1 METKWSISN
10 WVDRSAF
17 VRSQRY
23 AHARQMNRAKAQ
35 SRKLRLIRDFER
47 KTQGDGCR
55 AAGVLGAIAQ
65 DWKLAQP
72 ALTRSFGALERE
84 LGVILFERHARGM
97 VLTSAGVLFHRRAS
111 AVVNE
116 VRRARED
123 FDQSRGGMRGTITV
137 GLSIMPHMGM
147 LPDALPAFRR
157 RYPHVALK
165 IIEGLYPAMERGLQ
179 DGSID
184 FYLGAS
190 PRGEPADGLVAQ
202 TLFHN
207 TRTVIGRK
215 GHPLAGAKTIMDL
228 ASAEWATTT
237 LDFNAGTDL
246 KELFAKYRMP
256 PPVVMLQAHSAL
268 SVIVA
273 LSSCDLLAIFPA
285 QWNEFPLT
293 RNVLQ
298 VIHIKEKLPA
308 PDIVMIRRPDLPLT
322 PAADY
327 FCDLMK
333 RHVPG

>member
-1 METKWSISN
+1 MKLT
-10 WVDRSAF
+10 
-17 VRSQRY
+17 
-23 AHARQMNRAKAQ
+23 QM
-35 SRKLRLIRDFER
+35 RDLVAVVER
-47 KTQGDGCR
+47 GSLR
-55 AAGVLGAIAQ
+55 AAARHLE
-65 DWKLAQP
+65 LAQP
-72 ALTRSFGALERE
+72 ALTRSIGALERE
-84 LGVILFERHARGM
+84 LGVTLFERHARGM
-97 VLTSAGVLFHRRAS
+97 VLTSAGELFHRRAS

-123 FDQSRGGMRGTITV
+123 FDQTAGAMRGTITV

-147 LPDALPAFRR
+147 LPHALPAFRR
-157 RYPHVALK
+157 RYPQVALK

-190 PRGEPADGLVAQ
+190 PRGEPAEGLVMQ

-215 GHPLAGAKTIMDL
+215 GHPLAAVTSIKGLAK
-228 ASAEWATTT
+228 AEWVTTT
-237 LDFNAGTDL
+237 LDFNAGLDL
-246 KELFAKYRMP
+246 KELFAKYKMP
-256 PPVVMLQAHSAL
+256 PPVIMLHAQSAL

-273 LSSCDLLAIFPA
+273 LSSCDLLAILPM

-322 PAADY
+322 PAADH

-333 RHVPG
+333 RYAPA